1 MSGIKLQITR
11 HVKKQENIHIEEKSK
26 LTNSNPEMTQTR
38 KLVDRTSKSYYNNI
52 PFVQE
57 HKGK

>member
-11 HVKKQENIHIEEKSK
+11 QVKKQENIHIEEKSK
-26 LTNSNPEMTQTR
+26 LTNSNPEMTQMR

-52 PFVQE
+52 PFVHE